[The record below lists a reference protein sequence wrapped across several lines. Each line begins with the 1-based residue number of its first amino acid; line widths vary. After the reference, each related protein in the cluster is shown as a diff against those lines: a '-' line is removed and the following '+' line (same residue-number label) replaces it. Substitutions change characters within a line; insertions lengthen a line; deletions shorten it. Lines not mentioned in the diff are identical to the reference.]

1 MFMVRGTSM
10 FDGTRTVEAATVTID
25 GEKIVAV
32 GRIVRPLAPR

>member
-10 FDGTRTVEAATVTID
+10 FDGTRTADAATVTID

-32 GRIVRPLAPR
+32 GQDRPPLAPR